1 MRILNYD
8 ARHGVLKALPEDV
21 DDLWVLYNVIHPKDV
36 IYART
41 SREIKKDDEGSR
53 PSEGKRV
60 SLNIG
65 LRVDKVSFQSESTR
79 IRVGGFIVE
88 APEKYGLLGDHH
100 TVNIELNQDITIVK
114 QEWQKYDLERLK
126 KATQERGP
134 TILIVALDDE
144 QGAVAILR
152 QHGIITK
159 GEIRS
164 RLPGKLEYDKR
175 EKAVNDYYDTLLQIL
190 SDVWNQTHG
199 LIAIVGPGFWKED
212 FASYIQQHRHDLHSN
227 LVTVA
232 MASTGGTAGIEE
244 ALRSGVLRKIAEKS
258 RVIVETELVDKV
270 MARLGKQQGEVS
282 YGLEGVMKAISFG
295 AVEEILVADQFLRES
310 EDEER
315 RQIEDLLREVEKMGG
330 RVSVISVEHEGGR
343 KLVGV
348 GGVAALLRFR
358 IE

>member
-1 MRILNYD
+1 MRILDYD

-79 IRVGGFIVE
+79 VRVGGFIVE

-114 QEWQKYDLERLK
+114 EEWQKYDLERVK
-126 KATQERGP
+126 RATQERGP

-164 RLPGKLEYDKR
+164 RLPGKLEYSKR
-175 EKAVNDYYDTLLQIL
+175 EKAVNDYYGALLQIL
-190 SDVWNQTHG
+190 SEVWNQTHG

-212 FASYIQQHRHDLHSN
+212 FASYMQQHRHDLHSS

-258 RVIVETELVDKV
+258 RVIVETELVDRV
-270 MARLGKQQGEVS
+270 MARLGNQQGDVS
-282 YGLEGVMKAISFG
+282 YGLEGVGKATSFG

-330 RVSVISVEHEGGR
+330 GVSVISVEHEGGR
-343 KLVGV
+343 KLMGI

>member
-1 MRILNYD
+1 MRIINYD

-21 DDLWVLYNVIHPKDV
+21 DDLWVLYNVIHPNDV
-36 IYART
+36 IHART

-60 SLNIG
+60 SLNVG

-114 QEWQKYDLERLK
+114 QEWQKYDLVRVE

-134 TILIVALDDE
+134 TLLIVALDDE

-212 FASYIQQHRHDLHSN
+212 FASYVQQHRRDIHSN

-270 MARLGKQQGEVS
+270 MTRLGKQQGEVS
-282 YGLEGVMKAISFG
+282 YGLEGVRKATSFG
-295 AVEEILVADQFLRES
+295 AVEEILVADRFLRES

-315 RQIEDLLREVEKMGG
+315 RQIENLLREVEKMGG

>member
-79 IRVGGFIVE
+79 IRVGGSIIE

-114 QEWQKYDLERLK
+114 QVWQKYDLDRVE

-134 TILIVALDDE
+134 ALLIVALDDE

-164 RLPGKLEYDKR
+164 HLPGKLEYDKR
-175 EKAVNDYYDTLLQIL
+175 EKASNDYYGALLQIL
-190 SDVWNQTHG
+190 SEVWNQTHG
-199 LIAIVGPGFWKED
+199 LIAIVGPGFWKEV
-212 FASYIQQHRHDLHSN
+212 FASYIQQHRHDLHAN

-244 ALRSGVLRKIAEKS
+244 ALRSGVLKKIAEKS

-270 MARLGKQQGEVS
+270 MARLGNQQGEVS
-282 YGLEGVMKAISFG
+282 YGFEGVGKATSFG

-315 RQIEDLLREVEKMGG
+315 RRIEDLLREVEKMGG

-343 KLVGV
+343 KLMGF

>member
-8 ARHGVLKALPEDV
+8 ARHGVLKVLPEDV

-53 PSEGKRV
+53 PSEGRRI

-65 LRVDKVSFQSESTR
+65 LRVEKVSFQSENTR
-79 IRVGGFIVE
+79 IRIGGFIEE

-100 TVNIELNQDITIVK
+100 TINIELNQDITIVK
-114 QEWQKYDLERLK
+114 QKWQKYDLERIE

-134 TILIVALDDE
+134 TILITALDDE

-190 SDVWNQTHG
+190 SDVWNQIRG

-212 FASYIQQHRHDLHSN
+212 FAKYIQKHRHDLYSN
-227 LVTVA
+227 IVTVA

-244 ALRSGVLRKIAEKS
+244 ALRSGVLKKIAEKS

-270 MARLGKQQGEVS
+270 MARLGKQQGEIA
-282 YGLEGVMKAISFG
+282 YGLEGVKKAISFG
-295 AVEEILVADQFLRES
+295 AVEEILVADRFLRES

-343 KLVGV
+343 KLEGI
-348 GGVAALLRFR
+348 GGIATLLRFR

>member
-1 MRILNYD
+1 MRILDYD
-8 ARHGVLKALPEDV
+8 AKHGVLKALPEDV
-21 DDLWVLYNVIHPKDV
+21 DDLWVLYNVIHTEDL

-65 LRVDKVSFQSESTR
+65 LRVDKVSFQSESSR

-100 TVNIELNQDITIVK
+100 TVNIDLKQDITIVK
-114 QEWQKYDLERLK
+114 QEWQKYDLERMQR
-126 KATQERGP
+126 ATQERGP
-134 TILIVALDDE
+134 TIIIVALDDD

-152 QHGIITK
+152 QHGIVTK

-175 EKAVNDYYDTLLQIL
+175 ERAVNDYYSALLQIL

-212 FASYIQQHRHDLHSN
+212 FASYIQQHRHDVHAN

-232 MASTGGTAGIEE
+232 MVSVGGTAGIEE
-244 ALRSGVLRKIAEKS
+244 ALRSGVLKKVAEKS
-258 RVIVETELVDKV
+258 RVIAETELVDKV
-270 MARLGKQQGEVS
+270 MARLGSQRGEVS
-282 YGLEGVMKAISFG
+282 YGLEGVRKATSFG

-315 RQIEDLLREVEKMGG
+315 RGIEDLLREVEKMGG

-343 KLVGV
+343 RLMGL

-358 IE
+358 VE